1 MTGPFS
7 VIDVDFIH
15 YSTASYGCIFRSEP
29 RPYPPQLYLCRPPT
43 ASVGHDPKRS
53 GQEAKILFV
62 FFLLVNSSINGTH
75 VERKLKFLSRWMS
88 FSLGGSPTS
97 GSRPQEERPRG
108 QGFVCLFVC
117 FLLVNSSINGTHVER
132 KLKFL
137 SRWMSFSLG
146 GSPTSGSRPQKEWPG
161 SQSVVV
167 VFLLV
172 SSCMN
177 DAPIERRFEFLSRRM
192 SFLLG
197 GSPTSGS

>member
-15 YSTASYGCIFRSEP
+15 YSTASYGGLFRSEP

-62 FFLLVNSSINGTH
+62 F
-75 VERKLKFLSRWMS
+75 
-88 FSLGGSPTS
+88 
-97 GSRPQEERPRG
+97 
-108 QGFVCLFVC
+108 